1 MMHEVGAA
9 LGSAARWFIS
19 LPASVWDALSVA
31 NLFDRVADLAAGW
44 VVAVTLLQLV
54 MIVSAV
60 VELRRLRQRDRHH
73 IWRRINASPL
83 APKVSVLVP
92 AYNEQIT
99 VIDTV
104 QGLLALSY
112 PNLEIVVIN
121 DGSPDDTAAVLIEAF
136 DLRPI
141 HPIYQRVI
149 EHADVKTIYRSSHEP
164 RLVLVDKFNGGKA
177 DSLNA
182 GVNVA
187 SGDLVCAIDADTL
200 VAPDALQQLVA
211 PFVMREDTVAV
222 GGSVR
227 LTNDSPVHGAR
238 VTSLVVPRKPLP
250 ALQVVEY
257 VRAFLVG
264 RLGWNPLGGNLIIS
278 GAFGVF
284 RRPAV
289 LAAGGYEK
297 GSIGEDMELIVRL
310 RRRGYENGEPARV
323 EFLADPVAWT
333 EAPES
338 IRVLARQRNR
348 WERGLMDVLLRHR
361 RMIFNYRYG
370 SAGMLS
376 MPFFFVVEF
385 LSPIVEA
392 ISLILLLSG
401 LLAGLVDP
409 GSLWVLGAAY
419 GFGTAVTVATLWFDD
434 VAFRSYPKT
443 RFRLLLAFYAA
454 IEQLIYRQFTIV
466 WRLWGIRLF
475 LLGRTEWGQQVR
487 KGYTVTPAV
496 GSDISKG

>member
-1 MMHEVGAA
+1 MDQQHVLLGATIA
-9 LGSAARWFIS
+9 GGFGSA
-19 LPASVWDALSVA
+19 WDVVREIFTIANVFDSVA
-31 NLFDRVADLAAGW
+31 DIAAGW
-44 VVAVTLLQLV
+44 VIVVTLLQLV
-54 MIVSAV
+54 MVVAAV
-60 VELRRLRQRDRHH
+60 IELRRLRQRDRHQM
-73 IWRRINASPL
+73 WRRVMTSPL
-83 APKVSVLVP
+83 APRVSVLVP
-92 AYNEQIT
+92 AYNEEVT
-99 VIDTV
+99 VTDTV

-121 DGSPDDTAAVLIEAF
+121 DGSPDRTIDVLVDAF

-141 HPIYQRVI
+141 HPIYHRLI
-149 EHADVKTIYRSSHEP
+149 PHADVKAIYRSSREP

-187 SGDLVCAIDADTL
+187 TGDLVCAIDADTL

-211 PFVMREDTVAV
+211 PFIMREDTVAV

-238 VTSLVVPRKPLP
+238 VTKLVVPKKPLP
-250 ALQVVEY
+250 ALQAVEY
-257 VRAFLVG
+257 MRAFLVG

-284 RRPAV
+284 DRPAV

-297 GSIGEDMELIVRL
+297 SSIGEDMELIVRL
-310 RRRGYENGEPARV
+310 RRVGYENGEYARV
-323 EFLADPVAWT
+323 EFLPDPVAWT

-338 IRVLARQRNR
+338 MKVLARQRNR

-361 RMIFNYRYG
+361 RMILNYKYG
-370 SAGMLS
+370 TAGMLS
-376 MPFFFVVEF
+376 MPFFFIVEF

-392 ISLILLLSG
+392 VALTLLLVG

-419 GFGTAVTVATLWFDD
+419 GFGTAVTILTLWFDD
-434 VAFRSYPKT
+434 VAFHSYPKT
-443 RFRLLLAFYAA
+443 RYRLKLAAYAA
-454 IEQLIYRQFTIV
+454 IEQVIYRQLTIV

-475 LLGRTEWGQQVR
+475 LMGRTEWGQQVR
-487 KGYTVTPAV
+487 KGFTTTP
-496 GSDISKG
+496 